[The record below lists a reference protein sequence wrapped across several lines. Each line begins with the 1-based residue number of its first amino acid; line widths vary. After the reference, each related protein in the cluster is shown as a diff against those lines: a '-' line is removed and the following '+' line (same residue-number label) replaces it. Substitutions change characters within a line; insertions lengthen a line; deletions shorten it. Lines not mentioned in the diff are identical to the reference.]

1 MMTNNDVYPI
11 GILVMGR
18 ELRLL
23 EPRATLAKMTGKE
36 PWGPPCHQVN
46 PYVYN
51 LVRFAP
57 ADQLVPFVMVKTS
70 IIQII
75 SIHAFG
81 PALIERVV
89 FDGLTVIYDKLAE
102 SEGEGKL
109 FICPERVLESQHPL
123 HVELRCMPEL
133 FMLGARQVEEPSTLT
148 SDELA
153 LMRSH
158 DSGQCEDCDDFRKR
172 TGLTS

>member
-1 MMTNNDVYPI
+1 MNSSTVYPI

-23 EPRATLAKMTGKE
+23 EPRATLEKVQGMT
-36 PWGPPCHQVN
+36 PCGPPSHQVN

-51 LVRFAP
+51 LVRFAA
-57 ADQLVPFVMVKTS
+57 ADLLVPFEMVKSS

-89 FDGLTVIYDKLAE
+89 FDGTIIYDKLAE
-102 SEGEGKL
+102 AEGEGKL
-109 FICPERVLESQHPL
+109 FICPRRVLQAQHPL

-133 FMLGARQVEEPSTLT
+133 FMLGARHVEEPSTLT

-158 DSGQCEDCDDFRKR
+158 DSGQCEDCRDFLAT
-172 TGLTS
+172 TGLEQ